1 MKYDDPRWYTD
12 NVPPDHHHPEHEWI
26 VDRCAD
32 RCDDQLPLFSRVG
45 RGLRGDG
52 YKVEL
57 HEPTECET
65 YLEGMIHDAATGTY
79 HTDWMSENINGGH
92 LLYQYNLRPYSNPQT
107 FTITFQYDRPGR
119 EDHEWSWTTPA
130 IPYIWD
136 VDNDGLADVDGIVGT
151 GVATLFLKK
160 TTDGDWVMTQIPTSH
175 TMAEAAD
182 RQEKPLY
189 PEDWLREMFNAP
201 APGDPWTVNLTY
213 GIGGD
218 IDAPNI
224 EDLARVLGISIQN
237 IRDII
242 ENSPLPTA
250 TIPDDNLKEYIDRRD
265 TEDLTHIHEDMGFDD
280 ILVND
285 GDADTATPKRNTI
298 KKWIDWIISRL
309 GFGPDIDTGN
319 SDNVKDYID
328 DSYDNILDHL
338 HADLGGDAN
347 ELAGDDSDTTNGW
360 VYTQKYG
367 PNAGTTTL
375 YQTVY
380 DYINAVADDLA
391 EGIAA
396 AQGKADSIATWINN
410 NVYGSNNGCPNT
422 NLPSNMKIP
431 TGNINVLSSTTSNAI
446 ITHTGDRTGDIKA
459 E

>member
-65 YLEGMIHDAATGTY
+65 YLEGMIYDAATGTY

-119 EDHEWSWTTPA
+119 EDHEWTWTTPA

-136 VDNDGLADVDGIVGT
+136 ADNDGLADVDGIVGT

-182 RQEKPLY
+182 RQEKLLY

-213 GIGGD
+213 GIGRYH
-218 IDAPNI
+218 DAGGSL
-224 EDLARVLGISIQN
+224 LAL
-237 IRDII
+237 
-242 ENSPLPTA
+242 SPGQ
-250 TIPDDNLKEYIDRRD
+250 IGGKHDDGTRRQYNG
-265 TEDLTHIHEDMGFDD
+265 GFYC
-280 ILVND
+280 L
-285 GDADTATPKRNTI
+285 
-298 KKWIDWIISRL
+298 
-309 GFGPDIDTGN
+309 
-319 SDNVKDYID
+319 
-328 DSYDNILDHL
+328 
-338 HADLGGDAN
+338 
-347 ELAGDDSDTTNGW
+347 
-360 VYTQKYG
+360 
-367 PNAGTTTL
+367 
-375 YQTVY
+375 
-380 DYINAVADDLA
+380 
-391 EGIAA
+391 
-396 AQGKADSIATWINN
+396 
-410 NVYGSNNGCPNT
+410 
-422 NLPSNMKIP
+422 IP
-431 TGNINVLSSTTSNAI
+431 TSFKVQ
-446 ITHTGDRTGDIKA
+446 R
-459 E
+459 